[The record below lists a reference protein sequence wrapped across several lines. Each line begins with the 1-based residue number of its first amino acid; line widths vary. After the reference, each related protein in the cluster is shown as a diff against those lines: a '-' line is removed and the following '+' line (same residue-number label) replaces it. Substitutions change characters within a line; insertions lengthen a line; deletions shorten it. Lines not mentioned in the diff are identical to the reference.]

1 MFTRT
6 YSAKEIHGVIVAK
19 NIAMINNMI
28 ELQKK
33 EKISAPEVV
42 SNEYKRLC
50 NLGLVNT
57 KNAQILKTKIDE
69 VESVN
74 EGIDLYNADIDKRK
88 EFCQFVKEMLEVFG
102 HNTLLIRFEDFEQIV
117 KKYNLTCG
125 CLEDYTGV
133 IPEKNLKELE
143 EAKRNLKKVKD
154 FKLDVP
160 SKYIP
165 VFLDLDI
172 YKSYDYPYL
181 SKNIRD
187 LLKVEEV
194 DLDIVDKQ
202 KAKTYK
208 IFPFTDAKEYKSK
221 GWGNFSRERETGIK
235 VSSNIPTN
243 LFIVAPYKDMKN
255 GVKFSHFVKSEDPFI
270 CSYTP
275 FGIMVHTA
283 WGEEAEDEVL
293 EKYYKQLNLMEQ

>member
-1 MFTRT
+1 MELFKT

-50 NLGLVNT
+50 NLGLSNT
-57 KNAQILKTKIDE
+57 KNAKILKTKIDE

-102 HNTLLIRFEDFEQIV
+102 HNTLLIRFDDFEQIV

-143 EAKRNLKKVKD
+143 EAKRNLKKAKGYE
-154 FKLDVP
+154 LDMPMRYVP
-160 SKYIP
+160 IFSN
-165 VFLDLDI
+165 LDI
-172 YKSYDYPYL
+172 YKIFDYPCL
-181 SKNIRD
+181 SKNILALRKVIEVD
-187 LLKVEEV
+187 ASRVSKNNIKNLKVFPFIKPSDDDTEEV
-194 DLDIVDKQ
+194 LLQISGGIRLSSE
-202 KAKTYK
+202 A
-208 IFPFTDAKEYKSK
+208 TD
-221 GWGNFSRERETGIK
+221 
-235 VSSNIPTN
+235 

-293 EKYYKQLNLMEQ
+293 EKYYKQLNLF

>member
-69 VESVN
+69 VENVN
-74 EGIDLYNADIDKRK
+74 ESIDLYNADIDKRK

-102 HNTLLIRFEDFEQIV
+102 HNTLLIRFDDFEQIV

-133 IPEKNLKELE
+133 IPEKNLRELE
-143 EAKRNLKKVKD
+143 EAKRNLEKAKD

-160 SKYIP
+160 RGHVPI
-165 VFLDLDI
+165 FLDLDI
-172 YKSYDYPYL
+172 YKSFDYPCL
-181 SKNIRD
+181 SKNILALRKVIEVD
-187 LLKVEEV
+187 ASRVSKNNIKNLKVFPFIKPSDDDTEEV
-194 DLDIVDKQ
+194 LLQIRGGIRLSSE
-202 KAKTYK
+202 A
-208 IFPFTDAKEYKSK
+208 TD
-221 GWGNFSRERETGIK
+221 
-235 VSSNIPTN
+235 

-283 WGEEAEDEVL
+283 WGEEAANKAL
-293 EKYYKQLNLMEQ
+293 EILGEETIKLAFSTDW

>member
-42 SNEYKRLC
+42 SKEYNRLC
-50 NLGLVNT
+50 NLGLSNT
-57 KNAQILKTKIDE
+57 KNAKILKTKIDE

-74 EGIDLYNADIDKRK
+74 EGIDFYNADIDKRK

-102 HNTLLIRFEDFEQIV
+102 HNTLLVGFEDFEQIV

-143 EAKRNLKKVKD
+143 EAKRNLEKAKGYELNMPMRYVSI
-154 FKLDVP
+154 F
-160 SKYIP
+160 S
-165 VFLDLDI
+165 DLDI
-172 YKSYDYPYL
+172 YKDFYYPSL
-181 SKNIRD
+181 SKNIWD

-194 DLDIVDKQ
+194 DLDIVGKS
-202 KAKTYK
+202 KANSYK
-208 IFPFTDAKEYKSK
+208 IFPFTNAKEYTSK
-221 GWGNFSRERETGIK
+221 GWTNSYRKRKTGIR
-235 VSSNIPTN
+235 VSSYNSTD

-275 FGIMVHTA
+275 FGIMIHTS

-293 EKYYKQLNLMEQ
+293 EKYYKQLNLME